1 MATTAV
7 SSTTAQAT
15 TTPKAT
21 STATSA
27 TNVAKATA
35 AASKAA
41 AQKIITSLGSGSGVD
56 TASLAQNLVDAE
68 QLPQANAINAK
79 ITKNDSKVSGIS
91 AVMFMMSELQ
101 TSLTALKD
109 RDSFNTVTAVNSNTG
124 ALNVSASS
132 AATAGSHTVS
142 VSALSAPQRSIS
154 TGFAAADTSLNGGN
168 DFALTLTGLNTA
180 GLSVGTPST
189 TTGFQAIISSPKF
202 ATAASVTDFKNFA
215 VTIDGK
221 AYNLSPAPA
230 TATLKDLAANLQSQL
245 RAVDG
250 SSDLSVTVSSGNDL
264 VISSATTTRSIT
276 NPALSNATVISLDSG
291 ASEGTSGASTITG
304 ASFGPFASTSDF
316 SGFNVT
322 IDGTARSLVP
332 GPIAPTMD
340 AMAANLQMQLRTLD
354 GSDDISVSYSGSEL
368 KVVSASGKSVAGMS
382 LTKTSYD
389 DSPVGLAAAI
399 NASNRGFKAQLVND
413 GGSSVPYKLMIT
425 GANGSTEGFSIDS
438 TSSTA
443 LSFATPS
450 GYAAS
455 DALLNVDGIN
465 YQRKSNTITDIVPGL
480 TLNLNAASS
489 TPATVLIARD
499 TTDIKTKLTSL
510 VTAYNDFND
519 IVTQTTDPKSTL
531 DTYGAT
537 LVGDS
542 TVRMVRQQMRA
553 LIFGTSS
560 TPGTSIKSLGE
571 LGYSLD
577 QKGVLT
583 LDSAKLDTALN
594 NNYADVVKLFTG
606 GYNKLGALNSAP
618 AGIAGDAV
626 KKLTSLLAKTGPLT
640 TKTDNA
646 NTENTKYQ
654 AQLDKLQVRMDAL
667 LARYQKQFAAMDSL
681 VGSVNSQKTSLK
693 STFDG
698 MMASY
703 TNK

>member
-7 SSTTAQAT
+7 SS
-15 TTPKAT
+15 KT
-21 STATSA
+21 STTSPIA
-27 TNVAKATA
+27 ANKTAAATA
-35 AASKAA
+35 AAANKAA
-41 AQKIITSLGSGSGVD
+41 AQKILTSLSAGSGVD

-68 QLPQANAINAK
+68 QLPQTNAINAK

-101 TSLTALKD
+101 TALTAVKD

-154 TGFAAADTSLNGGN
+154 TGFASADSTLNGGSP
-168 DFALTLTGLNTA
+168 FALTLTGTNTA

-189 TTGFQAIISSPKF
+189 TATFQATIASPTF
-202 ATAASVTDFKNFA
+202 GTSASVTDFKNFA

-221 AYNLSPAPA
+221 AYSLTPAPA

-245 RAVDG
+245 RAMDG
-250 SSDLSVTVSSGNDL
+250 SSDLSVNVYGGTDL
-264 VISSATTTRSIT
+264 MISSFTTTRTIT
-276 NPALSNATVISLDSG
+276 SPALSNAVVFDLDSG
-291 ASEGTSGASTITG
+291 ASEGTSGASTITD
-304 ASFGPFASTSDF
+304 ASFGTYPSTSDF
-316 SGFNVT
+316 SAFKVT
-322 IDGTARSLVP
+322 IDGTPRSLVP
-332 GPIAPTMD
+332 GPAAPTMG
-340 AMAANLQMQLRTLD
+340 ALAANLQMQLRTLD
-354 GSDDISVSYSGSEL
+354 DSTDISVTYSGSEI
-368 KVVSASGKSVAGMS
+368 KVVSASGRAVAGIS
-382 LTKTSYD
+382 LKKTSYND
-389 DSPVGLAAAI
+389 TPAGLAAAI

-413 GGSSVPYKLMIT
+413 GGSSLPYKLMIT
-425 GANGSTEGFSIDS
+425 GATGSTEGFALSS
-438 TSSTA
+438 TSSTP
-443 LSFATPS
+443 LSFATPA
-450 GYAAS
+450 GYTAS
-455 DALLNVDGIN
+455 DALLNVDGIS
-465 YQRKSNTITDIVPGL
+465 YQRKSNAITDIVPGL
-480 TLNLNAASS
+480 TLNLTAASS

-499 TTDIKTKLTSL
+499 ATDIKTKLTSL

-519 IVTQTTDPKSTL
+519 IVNQTTDPKSTL

-560 TPGTSIKSLGE
+560 TPGTSIKTLGD
-571 LGYSLD
+571 LGYSID
-577 QKGVLT
+577 QKGVLS
-583 LDSAKLDTALN
+583 LDSAKLDTVLN

-606 GYNKLGALNSAP
+606 GYNKLGVFSTAP

-640 TKTDNA
+640 TKSDNA
-646 NTENTKYQ
+646 NTENAKYQ
-654 AQLDKLQVRMDAL
+654 ARLDKLQVRMDAL
-667 LARYQKQFAAMDSL
+667 LARYQKQFASMDSL

-698 MMASY
+698 MMAAY

>member
-7 SSTTAQAT
+7 SSTST
-15 TTPKAT
+15 TTT
-21 STATSA
+21 STAA
-27 TNVAKATA
+27 TTANVAKATA
-35 AASKAA
+35 AANKAA

-68 QLPQANAINAK
+68 QLPKANAINAK

-101 TSLTALKD
+101 SSFKALKD
-109 RDSFNTVTAVNSNTG
+109 RDSFNTVTAVNSNTA

-132 AATAGSHTVS
+132 AATVGSHTVS

-154 TGFAAADTSLNGGN
+154 TGFASANTSLNGGN
-168 DFALTLTGLNTA
+168 DFSLTLTGLNTA
-180 GLSVGTPST
+180 GLSVGTPSRT
-189 TTGFQAIISSPKF
+189 STYQATISSPTF
-202 ATAASVTDFKNFA
+202 GTAASVTDFKSFA
-215 VTIDGK
+215 VTVDGK
-221 AYNLSPAPA
+221 AYNLTPAPA
-230 TATLKDLAANLQSQL
+230 NATLSDLAANLQSQL
-245 RAVDG
+245 RAIDG
-250 SSDLSVTVSSGNDL
+250 STDLSVSLSGGTDL
-264 VISSATTTRSIT
+264 MISSATTTRIIT
-276 NPALSNATVISLDSG
+276 SPALSNAAVISLDSG
-291 ASEGTSGASTITG
+291 ASEGTSGDSTITG
-304 ASFGPFASTSDF
+304 ASFGPNFSTSDF
-316 SGFNVT
+316 SAFNVT
-322 IDGTARSLVP
+322 IDGTVRSLIP
-332 GPIAPTMD
+332 APTAPNMD
-340 AMAANLQMQLRTLD
+340 ALAANLQMQLRTLD
-354 GSDDISVSYSGSEL
+354 GSTDISVSYSGSEL

-382 LTKTSYD
+382 LTKTSYED
-389 DSPVGLAAAI
+389 TPAGLAAAI
-399 NASNRGFKAQLVND
+399 NASNSGFRAQLVND
-413 GGSSVPYKLMIT
+413 GGSSLPYKLMIT
-425 GANGSTEGFSIDS
+425 GANGSTEGFAVSS
-438 TSSTA
+438 SSSTD
-443 LSFATPS
+443 LSFATPA

-455 DALLNVDGIN
+455 DALLNVDGIS

-519 IVTQTTDPKSTL
+519 IISQTTDPKSTL

-553 LIFGTSS
+553 LIFGASS
-560 TPGTSIKSLGE
+560 TPGTSIKTLGD
-571 LGYSLD
+571 LGYAMD
-577 QKGVLT
+577 QKGVLS

-606 GYNKLGALNSAP
+606 GYNKLSTFSTAP

-626 KKLTSLLAKTGPLT
+626 KKLTSFLAKTGPLSA
-640 TKTDNA
+640 KSDNA
-646 NTENTKYQ
+646 NIENTKYK

-667 LARYQKQFAAMDSL
+667 LARYQKQFASMDSL

-698 MMASY
+698 MMAAY